1 MCAMPVSF
9 RNKDYIF
16 KIFFLNQ
23 EFFVQRTFTIF
34 DKDKSGT
41 ISAAEFL
48 ETMSDFSKQGNTE
61 KITYLFKIYDIDGK
75 ANIFLN
81 CIVFILLQ
89 FFIMNG
95 FLS

>member
-1 MCAMPVSF
+1 MFPFF
-9 RNKDYIF
+9 RNKVFIF
-16 KIFFLNQ
+16 KLFFFLNQ

-75 ANIFLN
+75 ANIFLG
-81 CIVFILLQ
+81 IRHI
-89 FFIMNG
+89 IRR
-95 FLS
+95 